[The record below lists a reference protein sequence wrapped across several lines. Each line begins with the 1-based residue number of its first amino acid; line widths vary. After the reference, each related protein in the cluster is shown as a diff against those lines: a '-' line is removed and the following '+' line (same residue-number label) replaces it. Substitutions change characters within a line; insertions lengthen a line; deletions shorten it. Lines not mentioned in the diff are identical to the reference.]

1 MSLNQRLRHVL
12 YDKSS
17 VQTIRVDTPS
27 ARYDVT
33 AGSGLIATLGSR
45 IQGVI
50 GRLPRRVFLLTSP
63 EIWALWG
70 QTVSA
75 SFPEPPIV
83 LFLPA
88 GEKHKTMASVEKLLR
103 QMVAAGGDRGSLLIA
118 FGGGIV
124 GDVGG
129 FTAAIF
135 MRGIPYIQVPTTFLA
150 QVDSSVGGKTG
161 VNLREGKNLVGSF
174 HHPRAVYADIGV
186 LGTLPDR
193 ELRAGLMESVKAGII
208 RDRMLVRYMEDHA
221 DEILGRD
228 PRALEKVIAA
238 SIRMKAGVVNK
249 DERESGL
256 RMILNFGHTL
266 GHAIEQVTRYKVL
279 LHGEAVGWGMVA
291 ALYIAH
297 RRGIITGKQA
307 ERMENLIYRYGPL
320 PPLNLRPARL
330 VAATGADK
338 KNIGGVRRFVLPVA
352 IGDAGVVEDV
362 TPAELEAAA
371 KFMLSRA
378 AAIHGTSGSEPH
390 AAAPEPVIAAP
401 GR

>member
-1 MSLNQRLRHVL
+1 MFRGSFGSVL
-12 YDKSS
+12 YDKNS

-27 ARYDVT
+27 ARYDVV
-33 AGSGLIATLGSR
+33 AGTGLLATLAPR
-45 IQGVI
+45 IERVG
-50 GRLPRRVFLLTSP
+50 GRLPRRVFVLTSP

-70 QTVSA
+70 EAFQA
-75 SFPEPPIV
+75 SFAEPPIA

-88 GEKHKTMASVEKLLR
+88 GEKHKTLASVEKLLR

-129 FTAAIF
+129 FVAAAF
-135 MRGIPYIQVPTTFLA
+135 MRGIPYVQVPTTFLS

-161 VNLREGKNLVGSF
+161 VNLPEGKNLVGSF
-174 HHPRAVYADIGV
+174 HHPLAVFADIGV

-193 ELRAGLMESVKAGII
+193 ELRSGLMESVKAGII
-208 RDRMLVRYMEDHA
+208 RDRTLVRFMEEHV
-221 DEILGRD
+221 DEILRRD
-228 PRALEKVIAA
+228 AKALEKVIAA
-238 SIRMKAGVVNK
+238 SIRMKADVVNR

-266 GHAIEQVTRYKVL
+266 GHAIEQVTRYKAM

-291 ALYIAH
+291 ALHLAKK
-297 RRGIITGKQA
+297 RGTISSRQA
-307 ERMENLIYRYGPL
+307 ERLESLIFLYGPL
-320 PPLNLRPARL
+320 PPLKVRAAKL
-330 VAATGADK
+330 VAASGSDK
-338 KNIGGVRRFVLPVA
+338 KNVGGVRRFVLPVG

-371 KFMLSRA
+371 IYMLARA
-378 AAIHGTSGSEPH
+378 AERH
-390 AAAPEPVIAAP
+390 A
-401 GR
+401 